1 MGQFRVKLQNF
12 RFRCMPSNVRL
23 REREMLTQK
32 LFTNKQP
39 NYTTLVGKYI
49 LVEIS
54 KYKKSTLK
62 KKHLFEK
69 TEQNVIVSHKF

>member
-1 MGQFRVKLQNF
+1 
-12 RFRCMPSNVRL
+12 MPSNVRL

-49 LVEIS
+49 LIEIS

-62 KKHLFEK
+62 KRNILFEK